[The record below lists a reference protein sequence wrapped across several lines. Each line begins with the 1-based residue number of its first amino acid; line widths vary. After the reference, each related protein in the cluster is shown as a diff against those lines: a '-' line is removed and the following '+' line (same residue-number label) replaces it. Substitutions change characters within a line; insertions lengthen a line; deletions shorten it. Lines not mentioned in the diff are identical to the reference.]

1 MTKILV
7 IEDEPAVRENLLEL
21 LTLEGFEVLGAD
33 DGETGIA
40 QAKQEYPDLILCDI
54 RMPGIDGYEVLERLV
69 ADPDVATIPFI
80 FLTAKT
86 ELDDRRLG
94 MELGADD
101 YLTKPCQTM
110 DLFNAIRARLAK
122 HEAYMRRYQQEY
134 ERAEGLKQSVQK
146 WQWLSNSREE
156 LLCRITEE
164 LRDPMSNVNL
174 AIKMLQEAQSDEAR
188 DRYLSILKQECAR
201 EIAIIN
207 ELANLKNFTSPENIK
222 LLHRFNLL
230 NKSDRPSIEE

>member
-7 IEDEPAVRENLLEL
+7 IEDEAAVRENILEL
-21 LTLEGFEVLGAD
+21 LSLEGFEVFGAANGE
-33 DGETGIA
+33 DGIDR
-40 QAKQEYPDLILCDI
+40 AKQVRPNLILCDI
-54 RMPGIDGYEVLERLV
+54 RMPGTDGYEVLERV
-69 ADPDVATIPFI
+69 AVDPEIATIPFI

-101 YLTKPCQTM
+101 YLTKPCKPL
-110 DLFNAIRARLAK
+110 DLLNAIRARLNK
-122 HEAYMRRYQQEY
+122 HELYMQRYRQEY
-134 ERAEGLKQSVQK
+134 ERAEGLKQSFQK
-146 WQWLSNSREE
+146 LQWLSDSRED

-174 AIKMLQEAQSDEAR
+174 AIKMLQESTSDEAR
-188 DRYLSILKQECAR
+188 DRYLSILQQECAR

-230 NKSDRPSIEE
+230 NKNGRSPTN